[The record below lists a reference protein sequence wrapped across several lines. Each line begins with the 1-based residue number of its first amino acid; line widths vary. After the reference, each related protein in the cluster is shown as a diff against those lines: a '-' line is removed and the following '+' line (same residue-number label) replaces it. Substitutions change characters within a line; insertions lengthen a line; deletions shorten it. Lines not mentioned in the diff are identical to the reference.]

1 MSNEAVS
8 KHGEWLGLI
17 KNVYEQHHAKGPY
30 QILFPEYRPDLSRA
44 LADFLELN
52 FFDYR
57 ESAMLSEG
65 WNAGNINLDSMTKT
79 LMNESR
85 KSGLVVHNAEALLCT
100 KSQHERRQWL
110 AEFFSIDWPNVIIL
124 PLAIYQADT
133 LEEHSRICD
142 IELIQFPRQS
152 FLMQLAL

>member
-1 MSNEAVS
+1 MSDEAMY
-8 KHGEWLGLI
+8 KHREWLDLV
-17 KNVYEQHHAKGPY
+17 KEVYERHHAKGAF
-30 QILFPEYRPDLSRA
+30 QILFPEYRPDLSLA
-44 LADFLELN
+44 LANFLDLK

-57 ESAMLSEG
+57 ESTMLSEG

-85 KSGLVVHNAEALLCT
+85 KSGLVIHNTEALLCT

-124 PLAIYQADT
+124 PITIYQADT
-133 LEEHSRICD
+133 LEDHPRICD